1 MTDRPPEGARTLPS
15 DYWCFMSF
23 VAGKIAYSAT
33 GLTPDPILIG
43 TRGAAHDMNVDLW
56 RLGHWN
62 SEGKLIEERTTPSF
76 FYSQRWVL
84 LGEM

>member
-33 GLTPDPILIG
+33 GPTPDPILIG
-43 TRGAAHDMNVDLW
+43 TRGAAHDMVVDVW
-56 RLGHWN
+56 RLGHYN
-62 SEGKLIEERTTPSF
+62 SEGQLIEVRTSPSF
-76 FYSQRWVL
+76 FYAQLWVL
-84 LGEM
+84 RGEV